1 MKRMLLLLS
10 VVIVLTVSTA
20 AVSVAAA
27 QDFQLTERE
36 AAKIA
41 FSDYVKVH
49 GQVMIPELG
58 LRVTSVSETKGNF
71 SVVLSV
77 YEKLTNN
84 VLYECATYTV
94 EMKTGRI
101 VSVKLATVRF
111 DEGFVKEA
119 VQGIESQDNSKA
131 EAVVSM
137 VAVSSAFK
145 SLFGEIRNAAM
156 ADVMNGKADSKIV
169 SNYFDNV
176 RL

>member
-1 MKRMLLLLS
+1 MKKMLLLLS
-10 VVIVLTVSTA
+10 VVIVLTVSTV
-20 AVSVAAA
+20 AVSMAAEN
-27 QDFQLTERE
+27 FRITERE

-58 LRVTSVSETKGNF
+58 LRVTSVSETKGNY

-94 EMKTGRI
+94 EIKTGRI

-119 VQGIESQDNSKA
+119 AQGVEAKDNSKA
-131 EAVVSM
+131 DAVVSM
-137 VAVSSAFK
+137 ISVSPAFK
-145 SLFGEIRNAAM
+145 ALFGEVRSAAM
-156 ADVMNGKADSKIV
+156 ADVMNGKADAKVV
-169 SNYFDNV
+169 SSYFDNAT
-176 RL
+176 L